1 MAAWDN
7 EKTNFVRMHSGSFET
22 ISLVGDTRGVHQG
35 IFSVRLEPYSVA
47 GRTRSCE

>member
-35 IFSVRLEPYSVA
+35 ICF
-47 GRTRSCE
+47 